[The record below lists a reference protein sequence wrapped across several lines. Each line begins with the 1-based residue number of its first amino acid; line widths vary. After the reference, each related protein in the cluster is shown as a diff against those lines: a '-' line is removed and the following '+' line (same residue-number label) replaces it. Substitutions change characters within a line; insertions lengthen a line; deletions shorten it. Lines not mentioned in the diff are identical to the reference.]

1 MTRPDEAFPTLIKS
15 LIPLGMRGFMFA
27 AIAGAV
33 TSSLASML
41 NSASTVFTMDVYN
54 RLIDRNA
61 SQKKL
66 VLLGR
71 ITTLLFVA
79 VGCIVAPMLDDE
91 KFGGVFQYIQQF
103 QGYIW
108 PGVVGAFVLGFV
120 LKRAPGSAGVAAL
133 IAGPVFYAALQ
144 LLTRQGFFAEIPGLP
159 LFRMHFLI
167 QVLLAFIGCALL
179 MIFITLVAPLRQRRE
194 LPVRKD
200 MDVKTEPIVKIFG
213 ALVILA
219 VAAFYVIFW

>member
-1 MTRPDEAFPTLIKS
+1 
-15 LIPLGMRGFMFA
+15 
-27 AIAGAV
+27 
-33 TSSLASML
+33 ML

-54 RLIDRNA
+54 RLLDKDA

-120 LKRAPGSAGVAAL
+120 LKRAPGSAGVASL
-133 IAGPVFYAALQ
+133 VAGPVLYAALQ
-144 LLTRQGFFAEIPGLP
+144 FCTRQGFFAETPGVP
-159 LFRMHFLI
+159 LFQMHFLL
-167 QVLLAFIGCALL
+167 QVLLAFLGCALL
-179 MIFITLVAPLRQRRE
+179 MVLITLAAPLREPRR
-194 LPVRKD
+194 LPLRED
-200 MDVKTEPIVKIFG
+200 MDVRTEPMVVIAG
-213 ALVILA
+213 ALVILG
-219 VAAFYVIFW
+219 VAAFYIIFW